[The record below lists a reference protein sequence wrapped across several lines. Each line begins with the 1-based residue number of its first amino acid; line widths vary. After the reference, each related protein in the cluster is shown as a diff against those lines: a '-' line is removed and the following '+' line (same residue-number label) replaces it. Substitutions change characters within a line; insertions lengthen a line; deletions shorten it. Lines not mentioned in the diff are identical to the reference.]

1 MSDLNKVE
9 RTVGFFLYGLLLFF
23 SNWAIVKWGWDLVLV
38 KLFPALPII
47 TWFQALVIEW
57 VAAVLFKQRTVEIV
71 KNPFDPKE

>member
-9 RTVGFFLYGLLLFF
+9 RAIGFILYGLMLFF
-23 SNWAIVKWGWDLVLV
+23 TDWAIVKWGWDLVLV
-38 KLFPALPII
+38 KLFPTLPVI

-71 KNPFDPKE
+71 KNPLAPKE